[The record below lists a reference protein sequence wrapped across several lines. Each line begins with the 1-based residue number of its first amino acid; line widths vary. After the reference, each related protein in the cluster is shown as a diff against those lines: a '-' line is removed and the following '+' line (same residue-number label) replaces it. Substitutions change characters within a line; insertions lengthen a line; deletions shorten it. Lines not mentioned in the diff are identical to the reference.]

1 MVGAESIYSCVF
13 SAVPIDAT
21 YFPQV
26 EEAIWSEFSGPVY
39 DVKACFRDGEQSE
52 YLVPQR
58 RELEVERLRDFA
70 VLDEFRA
77 PIARVARR
85 SESMYVSVTISVA
98 IIFDT
103 LWKVNHCA
111 GPQSGVTCL

>member
-1 MVGAESIYSCVF
+1 MILSSWIVSS
-13 SAVPIDAT
+13 

-77 PIARVARR
+77 SIARFAGRR
-85 SESMYVSVTISVA
+85 GSFY
-98 IIFDT
+98 
-103 LWKVNHCA
+103 L
-111 GPQSGVTCL
+111 SGRYLSLLFSTPCGKSITAPVHKAA